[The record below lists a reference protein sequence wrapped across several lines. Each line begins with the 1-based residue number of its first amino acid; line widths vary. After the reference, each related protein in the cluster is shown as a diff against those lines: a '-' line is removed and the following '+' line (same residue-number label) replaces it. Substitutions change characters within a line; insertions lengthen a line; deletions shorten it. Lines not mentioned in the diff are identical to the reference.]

1 MLHLF
6 FQNNK
11 LRGDVVEHADGN
23 RRVPVNYGETFRQL

>member
-11 LRGDVVEHADGN
+11 LRVAVVEHADGK
-23 RRVPVNYGETFRQL
+23 RRVPLNYGETFRQL